1 MKRYSDFSA
10 TTSQL
15 PGDKVTI
22 EQVLNKEIEIH
33 GFRVY
38 KSKYKKN
45 ETGEYLTIQFR
56 YPDSKPDQFMIIFT
70 GSDVLINQARDAEA
84 ELPFVAKIVKVNR
97 YYSFS

>member
-1 MKRYSDFSA
+1 MKRYSDFSE
-10 TTSQL
+10 TTTQL
-15 PGDKVTI
+15 PGDKITI
-22 EQVLNKEIEIH
+22 EEVLNKEIEVY

-45 ETGEYLTIQFR
+45 ETGEYLTIQFK
-56 YPDSKPDQFMIIFT
+56 YPDSDEFKIIFT
-70 GSDVLINQARDAEA
+70 GSDVLINQARDAES